1 MKALV
6 TGGEGF
12 IGRNIID
19 LCRSKGWETI
29 SLDIAEGESKADV
42 KIIGSV
48 LDLPLLR
55 KITKDVD
62 YVFHEAAMTSP
73 PQFEERPAE
82 GFEINTE
89 GTLRV
94 LQASKESG
102 VKRVVLASS
111 SAIYGNA
118 MNVTKESDK
127 IPNFISHYPLTKH
140 FNELTAKFY
149 TDNFQLDTVC
159 LRYFNTYGKGEN
171 SKGFYSSVIHKFIG
185 AIRNN
190 ELPVIFGDGSQS
202 RDFIYVKDTARANIL
217 AAEKGKGG
225 AVYNVGTG
233 VTISFNDIFSLVSEL
248 MGVDVTP
255 SYEPIPFKTY
265 QMFTQADIS
274 KIKMDL
280 SFEPEYDLRKGI
292 EEMIET
298 R

>member
-29 SLDIAEGESKADV
+29 SLDIAEGESNADV

-73 PQFEERPAE
+73 PQFEQTPTE

-94 LQASKESG
+94 LQASKECG
-102 VKRVVLASS
+102 VRRVVLASS

-127 IPNFISHYPLTKH
+127 IPNFINHYPLTKH

-185 AIRNN
+185 AIRNK
-190 ELPVIFGDGSQS
+190 ESPVIFGDGSQS

-225 AVYNVGTG
+225 TVYNVGTG
-233 VTISFNDIFSLVSEL
+233 VTTSFNDIFRLVSEL
-248 MGVDVTP
+248 MEVNVVP

-292 EEMIET
+292 KEMIET

>member
-1 MKALV
+1 MKVLV

-19 LCRSKGWETI
+19 LCRAKGWETI
-29 SLDIAEGESKADV
+29 SLDIIEGECQADV
-42 KIIGSV
+42 KITGSV
-48 LDLPLLR
+48 LDLPLIR

-73 PQFEERPAE
+73 PQFEEKPTE

-102 VKRVVLASS
+102 VRKVVLASS
-111 SAIYGNA
+111 SAIYGNS
-118 MNVTKESDK
+118 TDITRESDK
-127 IPNFISHYPLTKH
+127 IPNFINHYPLTKH

-171 SKGFYSSVIHKFIG
+171 SKGFYSSVIHKFID
-185 AIRNN
+185 AIRNR
-190 ELPVIFGDGSQS
+190 ETPVIFGDGSQS

-225 AVYNVGTG
+225 SVYNVGTG
-233 VTISFNDIFSLVSEL
+233 VTTSFNDIFRLVTEL
-248 MGVDVTP
+248 MEADVAP
-255 SYEPIPFKTY
+255 SYEPIPFNTY

-274 KIKMDL
+274 SIKMDL
-280 SFEPEYDLRKGI
+280 SFAPEYDLRKGI
-292 EEMIET
+292 GEMIGLW
-298 R
+298 

>member
-1 MKALV
+1 MKVLV

-19 LCRSKGWETI
+19 LCRLKGWETI
-29 SLDIAEGESKADV
+29 SLDIAQGESKADI

-94 LQASKESG
+94 LQASKECG
-102 VKRVVLASS
+102 VRRVVLASS

-127 IPNFISHYPLTKH
+127 IPNFINHYPLTKH
-140 FNELTAKFY
+140 LNELTAKFY

-185 AIRNN
+185 AIRNK
-190 ELPVIFGDGSQS
+190 ESPVIFGDGSQS

-217 AAEKGKGG
+217 AAEKGKGN

-233 VTISFNDIFSLVSEL
+233 VTTSFNDIFRLVNEL
-248 MGVDVTP
+248 MEVNVAP

-265 QMFTQADIS
+265 QMFTRADIS
-274 KIKMDL
+274 RIKTDL

-292 EEMIET
+292 EEMVET

>member
-1 MKALV
+1 MKVLV

-62 YVFHEAAMTSP
+62 YIFHEAAMTSP
-73 PQFEERPAE
+73 PQFEQTPTE

-94 LQASKESG
+94 LQASKECG
-102 VKRVVLASS
+102 VRRVVLASS

-118 MNVTKESDK
+118 INVTKESDK
-127 IPNFISHYPLTKH
+127 IPNFISQYPLTKH

-185 AIRNN
+185 AIRNI
-190 ELPVIFGDGSQS
+190 ESPVIFGDGSQS
-202 RDFIYVKDTARANIL
+202 RDFVYVKDTARANIL

-233 VTISFNDIFSLVSEL
+233 VTTSFNDIFSLVSEL
-248 MGVDVTP
+248 MEVNVTP

-274 KIKMDL
+274 RIKMDL

-292 EEMIET
+292 EEMIVT